1 MQRFHSYQSRGRQHT
16 EEEAQQINARAKED
30 FEILGRDTD
39 ENMTTEEKDSI
50 SGLSIFPKLT
60 YKFNVVP
67 TDALCRLGFNQADSA
82 MLGSSLQGILSRK
95 KVVKKNQNPNWGVE
109 VIQR

>member
-1 MQRFHSYQSRGRQHT
+1 M
-16 EEEAQQINARAKED
+16 
-30 FEILGRDTD
+30 EILARVTD